1 VDILKLL
8 ISSAVCPHDK
18 IINKFV
24 EQITMV
30 FYVLEMELHICSLH
44 SCNLELNVKAKV
56 GLLLITFC
64 VKALGKC

>member
-1 VDILKLL
+1 
-8 ISSAVCPHDK
+8 
-18 IINKFV
+18 
-24 EQITMV
+24 MV